1 LYISLDHPVGGCHDD
16 LDGPTWVLDTVK
28 FLKLRRATSACSLHR
43 LRVERRLKQA
53 PIQQACAD
61 SLRTTLQN
69 NRAAAPCLWLHSQ
82 KTIQSLGP
90 QVDQLRSEASR
101 NEPKTLQWRGWI
113 LRLIDLLLGLLFGLR
128 HSSIRSRA
136 SLESGREAGIAPTA
150 SGPPSAVLLN
160 FLRQLLLLSCSK
172 VRDLREPVWSSSL
185 RAHRSTDAIL
195 CLKGFRIVQKLE
207 KNHSFHSWFNPF

>member
-1 LYISLDHPVGGCHDD
+1 HLYISLDHPVGGCHDD

-101 NEPKTLQWRGWI
+101 NEPKTLQWR
-113 LRLIDLLLGLLFGLR
+113 LIDLLLGLLFGLR

-160 FLRQLLLLSCSK
+160 FLRQLLLLSG
-172 VRDLREPVWSSSL
+172 LHPY
-185 RAHRSTDAIL
+185 DACQNL
-195 CLKGFRIVQKLE
+195 AQEWLV
-207 KNHSFHSWFNPF
+207 

>member
-1 LYISLDHPVGGCHDD
+1 SLDHPVGGCHDD

-90 QVDQLRSEASR
+90 QVDQLRSAPGRCGVREASR
-101 NEPKTLQWRGWI
+101 NEPKTLQW
-113 LRLIDLLLGLLFGLR
+113 RLIDLLLGLLFGLR

-150 SGPPSAVLLN
+150 SGPPSAVDYILTMHAKIWLKN
-160 FLRQLLLLSCSK
+160 GSC
-172 VRDLREPVWSSSL
+172 
-185 RAHRSTDAIL
+185 
-195 CLKGFRIVQKLE
+195 
-207 KNHSFHSWFNPF
+207 